1 MDDRQSRVIQT
12 PPQVKLSGAVEGKK
26 PSGVPSASGPKLM
39 ETVRAKMR
47 LLHLSK
53 RTEEAYVGWI
63 LDFLRFSR
71 DQAAHWVHP
80 AELGDPDIEAF
91 LTYLAVDRRVAASTQ
106 NQALSALLFLYQ
118 KVLDRPFRVDA
129 VRAKRS
135 QRLPTVLTPGEV
147 RAVFQQLPPSPVS
160 LVCRLMY
167 GAGLRL
173 MEACRL
179 RVKDIDFARK
189 QIVVRE
195 GKGSKD
201 RYVPLPDSVTV
212 ELRDQLEK
220 VERLHRQ
227 DLEEGAGWVWLPYA
241 LSVKFPEAGRQ
252 LKWQYLF
259 PGRETSRDSHP
270 REAQQNLVADLGVA
284 KADREQIRRHH
295 IHETTVQQAFA
306 RAVKASGVSKRATC
320 HTLRHSFATH
330 LLEAGK
336 DIRTIQELLGHA
348 DVKTTMIYT
357 HVSTVG
363 ACGVRS
369 PLDSL

>member
-1 MDDRQSRVIQT
+1 
-12 PPQVKLSGAVEGKK
+12 
-26 PSGVPSASGPKLM
+26 M
-39 ETVRAKMR
+39 EMVRGKMR
-47 LLHLSK
+47 MLHLSK

-63 LDFLRFSR
+63 LDFLRFSKHE
-71 DQAAHWVHP
+71 AGHWVHP
-80 AELGDPDIEAF
+80 AELRDPDIEAY
-91 LTYLAVDRRVAASTQ
+91 LTYLAVDRRVAANTQ

-118 KVLDRPFRVDA
+118 KVLDRPFKVDA

-135 QRLPTVLTPGEV
+135 QRLPTVLTPDEI
-147 RAVFQQLPPSPVS
+147 RAVFQQLPQSPVS

-179 RVKDIDFARK
+179 RVKDIDFTRK

-201 RYVPLPDSVTV
+201 RYVPLPDSLIG
-212 ELRDQLEK
+212 ELRRQLEK
-220 VERLHRQ
+220 VEQLHRQ

-259 PGRETSRDSHP
+259 PARETSRDSHP
-270 REAQQNLVADLGVA
+270 REAKQIAAPDLAVAQ
-284 KADREQIRRHH
+284 ADRDQIRRHH
-295 IHETTVQQAFA
+295 LHETTVQQVFA
-306 RAVKASGVSKRATC
+306 RAVKASGIPKRATC

-330 LLEAGK
+330 LLEAGN

-369 PLDSL
+369 PLDSI